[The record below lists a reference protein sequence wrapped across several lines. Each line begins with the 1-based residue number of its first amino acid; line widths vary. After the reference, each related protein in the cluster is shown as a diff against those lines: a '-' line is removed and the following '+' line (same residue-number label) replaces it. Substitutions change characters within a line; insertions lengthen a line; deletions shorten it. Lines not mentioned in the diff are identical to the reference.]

1 MTLAELGEL
10 LLEERV
16 HRGYTVDE
24 VADRLKI
31 TSRMVRAIEE
41 GDVSSLPHAVYVRGF
56 VRAYAA
62 FLEVDDEAVRSA
74 LQNLSDFQESASAQE
89 APCVADV
96 RRPRRKFRSL
106 LFFFLCCCAGLV
118 VYFYFQSRI
127 ENDAAQALPE
137 TPARAVP
144 VVASPPPAPEQR
156 EPDPVPAAV
165 ETPAAPPAAPVVPV
179 VVSAQETPASPD
191 SSAPSP
197 APRAENEPVRTNGF
211 SLPETE
217 ASAPEPARTLTLQDG
232 VSQTDITDA
241 GKGKHQIILSAQ
253 QECWVHS
260 SADGTDTRQ
269 FSLKKGE
276 VFALSFDRRLTL
288 KLGNAGG
295 VRIKYDGREMPAAGG
310 LGQVRTL
317 TFPPQQ

>member
-41 GDVSSLPHAVYVRGF
+41 GDAASLPHAVYVRGF

-62 FLEVDDEAVRSA
+62 LLEVDDEAVRSA
-74 LQNLSDFQESASAQE
+74 LQHLGDFQESAVAQE
-89 APCVADV
+89 APNAAAAV
-96 RRPRRKFRSL
+96 RRPRRKAVPLIFL
-106 LFFFLCCCAGLV
+106 FLCCCAGLA
-118 VYFYFQSRI
+118 VYLYFQSRL
-127 ENDAAQALPE
+127 EDRAAEALIE

-144 VVASPPPAPEQR
+144 AVASPPLPQQVDPAPASAAAEA
-156 EPDPVPAAV
+156 PVV
-165 ETPAAPPAAPVVPV
+165 SSAAPVAP
-179 VVSAQETPASPD
+179 AEETPASPAPAA
-191 SSAPSP
+191 SAPSP
-197 APRAENEPVRTNGF
+197 APREENEPVRTNGF
-211 SLPETE
+211 SLPEPE
-217 ASAPEPARTLTLQDG
+217 ASAPEPTRTLTLQDG

-276 VFALSFDRRLTL
+276 VFALSFDRKLTL

>member
-41 GDVSSLPHAVYVRGF
+41 GDIASLPHAVYVRGF

-62 FLEVDDEAVRSA
+62 FLEVNDEAVRSA
-74 LQNLSDFQESASAQE
+74 LQNLSDFQESAVAQE
-89 APCVADV
+89 APSTAAAA
-96 RRPRRKFRSL
+96 RRPQRKSAPLMFI
-106 LFFFLCCCAGLV
+106 FFCCCAGVAAYL
-118 VYFYFQSRI
+118 YFQSRI
-127 ENDAAQALPE
+127 GDDAARALIE

-144 VVASPPPAPEQR
+144 AVASPPPPEQ
-156 EPDPVPAAV
+156 PAPAPASAATD
-165 ETPAAPPAAPVVPV
+165 TPAASSVAPVVSVEETPVSPAPAAPAPL
-179 VVSAQETPASPD
+179 PA
-191 SSAPSP
+191 A
-197 APRAENEPVRTNGF
+197 APREENEPVRTNGF

-276 VFALSFDRRLTL
+276 VFALSFDRGLTL